1 MPIPPPRPVLAIMAT
16 VLIMLSLGSL
26 YAWSILVPM
35 LEAQLGLTRA
45 QTSLVFSLATAA
57 FALAM
62 LAGPHLYGRTGAPA
76 LALGAM
82 LVAAAGLGLASAALS
97 FGTLLIGYG
106 ALFGLA
112 NGLGYGLSLQVV
124 HASVKHRQG
133 LATGIAVAAY
143 ASGAAIFSPVLGF
156 AAERFGVAATLAASA
171 AWMIAA
177 GLAAALCL
185 HRLGVALP
193 KPDSSALSPPA
204 RDATFRWLWLG
215 FLLGSA
221 AGVMALGHAA
231 TIAAGNGASK
241 AQAAAAVALVAVGNA
256 AGRLGGGWLADL
268 LAPRRGLLAAQL
280 LLAAALLLPV
290 VLPTTPAALAAL
302 LLAGIGYG
310 ATATLYP
317 AAVARHYGADR
328 VGPVYGR
335 LFTAWG
341 VASLAAPYLAGLLF
355 DSAGTYRLTLILGA
369 TAALLAAL
377 TSLRL
382 PSLR

>member
-1 MPIPPPRPVLAIMAT
+1 MLAIVAT
-16 VLIMLSLGSL
+16 ALIMLSLGSL

-45 QTSLVFSLATAA
+45 DTSLVFSLATAT

-62 LAGPHLYGRTGAPA
+62 LAGPHLYGRARAPA

-82 LVAAAGLGLASAALS
+82 LVAAAGLALAGAALS
-97 FGTLLIGYG
+97 FGSLLIGYG

-124 HASVKHRQG
+124 HAAVKHRQG

-143 ASGAAIFSPVLGF
+143 AAGAAIFSPLLSF
-156 AAERFGVAATLAASA
+156 AAARFGIGATLAATA
-171 AWMIAA
+171 VWMIAA
-177 GLAAALCL
+177 GLVAAVCL
-185 HRLGVALP
+185 HRLGVTLPKADGAALP
-193 KPDSSALSPPA
+193 WPA
-204 RDATFRWLWLG
+204 EDGTFRWLWLG
-215 FLLGSA
+215 FFLGSA

-231 TIAAGNGASK
+231 TIATANGGSE

-280 LLAAALLLPV
+280 LLAAALALPIA
-290 VLPTTPAALAAL
+290 LPTIPAALAGL

-317 AAVARHYGADR
+317 AAVARHYGAER

-355 DSAGTYRLTLILGA
+355 DRSGTYALTLILGA
-369 TAALLAAL
+369 AAAVLAAL